1 MYMYIALS
9 PVFQY
14 YKQKSK
20 AGTRLHTHV
29 KLMVI
34 TNLIPRTF
42 SDRLMC
48 CSSMEREW
56 ASWRVEQQTS
66 CGRGVTALE
75 PWDEPNL
82 LHLDRH
88 WLSADDKHSMLLL
101 TNATWKMNTNNY
113 VIFCTDTKS

>member
-1 MYMYIALS
+1 
-9 PVFQY
+9 
-14 YKQKSK
+14 
-20 AGTRLHTHV
+20 
-29 KLMVI
+29 MVI

-48 CSSMEREW
+48 CSSVEREW
-56 ASWRVEQQTS
+56 ANWRVEQQTS
-66 CGRGVTALE
+66 CSRGVMALE

-101 TNATWKMNTNNY
+101 TNATWKVNTILY
-113 VIFCTDTKS
+113 MHVIFRTDTNHDSVYM